1 MRGPRRRVSCSS
13 VRACASVHECAAR
26 SRRAAAQLANVL
38 YMTVRMPFEAVWERQ
53 ARGGPDERILSVD
66 GGDDMFHF

>member
-1 MRGPRRRVSCSS
+1 MLIGEGLR
-13 VRACASVHECAAR
+13 ECARVCGAFSTSCGSAR
-26 SRRAAAQLANVL
+26 ERAVHDGSDAA
-38 YMTVRMPFEAVWERQ
+38 FEAVWERQ